1 MNVCDLND
9 ILGPSIVI
17 GAYLAYLEHHTG
29 LAVGEAGHHQAGA
42 VAERHVV
49 GELEGLEVLGLA
61 RGLRHAHFLH
71 IVSI

>member
-1 MNVCDLND
+1 MEVELFETFR
-9 ILGPSIVI
+9 
-17 GAYLAYLEHHTG
+17 AYLEHHPG
-29 LAVGEAGHHQAGA
+29 LAVGETGHHQAGA

-71 IVSI
+71 REENLES